1 LRGPPVQQNVALS
14 ARLRWSL
21 LLIWLV
27 SMPVLCLLYL
37 KIAPSPDQAQFN
49 YMGWMSTQGHPF
61 YAGSFDMNWPGGM
74 ILHRLAIMLFG
85 PTATAWHLFDFGLL
99 MATTM
104 MAALFLRR
112 AGFVLAPYVML
123 VLYPAI
129 YVTAGGWMAG
139 QRDIIAV
146 GILIAACCAMLAPVS
161 REWRSMMLAGALVAV
176 AVLIRPTYLSFL
188 VGLCLLE
195 LAPRRW
201 IGHPRL
207 ERFPVR
213 WNHLTIKKSRQTKS
227 LERRSDPIRSKT
239 ALAGPVARIGAL
251 LLGFGAVMAATAVAG
266 LWIGNLDDFYQQ
278 TILFTMSV
286 YVGEPP
292 LDMIQTGVELLRSS
306 HWMVLLGLIGLALWV
321 RRTGRLEYPLL
332 LLLGL
337 SAAIA
342 LSYVVQRKGFGY
354 HLGGVLPLLIL
365 FVGIAFDEV
374 RRFAIHTTL
383 PPMARAIASIALVG
397 MVLLAAA
404 GTAAKLI
411 RHRAEL
417 LDLRHGLAP
426 IGTYDKLGEEEQA
439 RLVGLMRSRTTP
451 NDRVVLYGT
460 AYQIPYLAQRL
471 PAYRFITPAVEQMRP
486 DFALYP
492 AWKKEVEDGLRTHRP
507 KLILLMRDAV
517 GSDPGAVRAVGA
529 NARPVLGAII
539 AYMGDD
545 YGIAFKGPFGV
556 LYERK

>member
-1 LRGPPVQQNVALS
+1 MRAPQIQQNVALS

-21 LLIWLV
+21 LLIWLLFI
-27 SMPVLCLLYL
+27 PILCLLYV

-49 YMGWMSTQGHPF
+49 YMGWMATQGHPF

-74 ILHRLAIMLFG
+74 ILHELAIALFG
-85 PTATAWHLFDFGLL
+85 PSAIAWHLFDFGLL
-99 MATTM
+99 IGTTL

-123 VLYPAI
+123 ALYPAI

-146 GILIAACCAMLAPVS
+146 GVLIGACCAMLAPAS
-161 REWRSMMLAGALVAV
+161 REWRSLAFAGALVAV

-188 VGLCLLE
+188 AGLCLLE
-195 LAPRRW
+195 LGPRRW
-201 IGHPRL
+201 IGHPR
-207 ERFPVR
+207 
-213 WNHLTIKKSRQTKS
+213 Q
-227 LERRSDPIRSKT
+227 
-239 ALAGPVARIGAL
+239 AGPVARIGAL
-251 LLGFGAVMAATAVAG
+251 ALGFGAVMAATAIAG
-266 LWIGNLDDFYQQ
+266 FWIGNIDDFYQQ
-278 TILFTMSV
+278 TVLFTMSA
-286 YVGEPP
+286 YVGKPP
-292 LDMIQTGVELLRSS
+292 LDMVQTVVELLRSS
-306 HWMVLLGLIGLALWV
+306 HWMVFLGLIGLALWV
-321 RRTGRLEYPLL
+321 WRTRRLEYPLL

-374 RRFAIHTTL
+374 RRFAMHMTR
-383 PPMARAIASIALVG
+383 PPMARSIASAALVG
-397 MVLLAAA
+397 MVLLAAS
-404 GTAAKLI
+404 GMAAKLI

-417 LDLRHGLAP
+417 RDLRNGLAP
-426 IGTYDKLGEEEQA
+426 IGTYSNLGEEEQA
-439 RLVGLMRSRTTP
+439 HLIEIMRSRTAR

-492 AWKKEVEDGLRTHRP
+492 AWKRQVEDGLRTHKP
-507 KLILLMRDAV
+507 KLILIMQDAV
-517 GSDPGAVRAVGA
+517 GSDPERVRKTGTD
-529 NARPVLGAII
+529 ARPVLGAII
-539 AYMGDD
+539 AFMSDD
-545 YGIAFKGPFGV
+545 YAIAFKGPFGV
-556 LYERK
+556 LYERMGER

>member
-1 LRGPPVQQNVALS
+1 MRAPHIQQDAGLS
-14 ARLRWSL
+14 DRLRRSL
-21 LLIWLV
+21 LLIWLL
-27 SMPVLCLLYL
+27 SLPILCLLYV

-49 YMGWMSTQGHPF
+49 YMGWLATQGHPF

-74 ILHRLAIMLFG
+74 ILHRLAIALFG
-85 PTATAWHLFDFGLL
+85 PSAAAWHLFDFGLL
-99 MATTM
+99 LLTTM
-104 MAALFLRR
+104 AAALFLRR
-112 AGFVLAPYVML
+112 SGFLLAPYVML
-123 VLYPAI
+123 ALYPAI

-146 GILIAACCAMLAPVS
+146 GVLIGACWAMLAPPS
-161 REWRSMMLAGALVAV
+161 RELRSMALAGALVAM

-188 VGLCLLE
+188 AGLCLLE

-201 IGHPRL
+201 IGYPR
-207 ERFPVR
+207 
-213 WNHLTIKKSRQTKS
+213 Q
-227 LERRSDPIRSKT
+227 
-239 ALAGPVARIGAL
+239 AGPAARVGAL
-251 LLGFGAVMAATAVAG
+251 LLGFSAVMAAMVLAG

-278 TILFTMSV
+278 TVSFTMAA

-292 LDMIQTGVELLRSS
+292 LDMVRTVLELLRSS

-321 RRTGRLEYPLL
+321 RRTKRLDYPLM

-337 SAAIA
+337 LAAIA

-365 FVGIAFDEV
+365 FTAVGFDEV
-374 RRFAIHTTL
+374 RRLTRL
-383 PPMARAIASIALVG
+383 PRGRAIASAALVG
-397 MVLLAAA
+397 MALLAISS
-404 GTAAKLI
+404 TAAKLI
-411 RHRAEL
+411 RHRVEL

-426 IGTYDKLGEEEQA
+426 IGTYGDMSEEEQA
-439 RLVGLMRSRTTP
+439 RLVALLRGRTSP
-451 NDRVVLYGT
+451 DDRVVLYGT

-517 GSDPGAVRAVGA
+517 GGDPEAIRKSGAD
-529 NARPVLGAII
+529 ARPVLGAII
-539 AYMGDD
+539 ASMGDD
-545 YGIAFKGPFGV
+545 YAPAYAGRFGV
-556 LYERK
+556 LYERIAP